1 MELQTIQ
8 NKIHEIRG
16 QKVMLDFDLAEMY
29 GTETAQLK
37 RAVRRN
43 IERFPDDFMFTLTI
57 QEFNN
62 LKNNMVCQIGISK
75 KGGNQYAP
83 FAFTEQGIAMLSSVL
98 RSDTAIKVNISIMRA
113 FVGIRQIISSS
124 SPLLEL
130 QQEVKE
136 LKAYIEEAFAD
147 YNDINEDTRTQL
159 ELINLSLAELQAKR
173 TENQSRPRIGYV
185 NKFTNFV
192 ALNRKR
198 YKNDKR
204 SWSTISERLR
214 RSGTTTGLPK
224 RFIKSKKT
232 RISLNTMYW
241 TCSPILPVR
250 DYTLATRSV
259 I

>member
-1 MELQTIQ
+1 MVDTTEKIENSELVTNRDQLVVVDNIESLI
-8 NKIHEIRG
+8 KVIRG
-16 QKVMLDFDLAEMY
+16 QQVMLDKDLAMLY
-29 GTETAQLK
+29 GVEAKVLNQAVK
-37 RAVRRN
+37 RNV
-43 IERFPDDFMFTLTI
+43 ERFPDDFMFTLTI

-159 ELINLSLAELQAKR
+159 ELINLSLAELQARR
-173 TENQSRPRIGYV
+173 TKNQSRPRIGYV
-185 NKFTNFV
+185 K
-192 ALNRKR
+192 
-198 YKNDKR
+198 
-204 SWSTISERLR
+204 
-214 RSGTTTGLPK
+214 
-224 RFIKSKKT
+224 
-232 RISLNTMYW
+232 
-241 TCSPILPVR
+241 
-250 DYTLATRSV
+250 
-259 I
+259 